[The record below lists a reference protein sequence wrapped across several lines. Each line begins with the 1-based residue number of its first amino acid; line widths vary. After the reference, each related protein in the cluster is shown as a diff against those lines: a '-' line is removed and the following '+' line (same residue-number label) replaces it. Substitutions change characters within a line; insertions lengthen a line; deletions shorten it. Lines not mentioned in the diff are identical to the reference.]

1 VEAWGAAAAV
11 TVAAAVDLLVV
22 WEAAAV
28 VTVAAAVDLLVVWEE
43 AAVDLLVVWEAAA
56 LRVRVASGAGPVL
69 RAAVG
74 AVAVQDRW

>member
-1 VEAWGAAAAV
+1 VVAVEVEAWEAAV
-11 TVAAAVDLLVV
+11 VVTAAVAVDLLVV

-28 VTVAAAVDLLVVWEE
+28 WEP
-43 AAVDLLVVWEAAA
+43 AA
-56 LRVRVASGAGPVL
+56 LRVRVASGARPVVL